1 MRPIHAILPAIVGAL
16 VGCRSETDIVSFVP
30 VIAVQP
36 AALDYGEVVSGDATP
51 SLDVLVANLGRADL
65 IADLT
70 LEGEDAAAFSVPEE
84 ALHLE
89 LPPDGSVVIPVTFAP
104 TDLRP
109 YAGVLAV
116 TNNDVKQAVVPVPLS
131 GIGRVPYAP
140 DIAIEPTDTLDL
152 GTVAVGEDE
161 TGFFQVRNLGDA
173 DLVLGTIT
181 QSGAGAFHLDQDYS
195 GVVIAPGQARPV
207 VLTYT
212 PFQAGGDSG
221 AVHIPSNDPD
231 EPLVDVTLLANG
243 GGTFA
248 YPEAVIDCPGQVDLA
263 GPIDVPLDGSASTD
277 PGGQA
282 LTWDWSIARRPSAAD
297 QAATPDP
304 TDTPATTVRLDAAG
318 TWEVQLVVTNEDG
331 VPSVP
336 TKCVIDAVPLDDL
349 HVELSWGGPTSD
361 LDLHLAD
368 GTSGL
373 FEVPGDTSFCNPNP
387 DWGTAGQSADD
398 PRLDLDDDEGFG
410 PENINVPAPAK
421 GTYAVRVHLFDD
433 VDDGAVT
440 ARVTV
445 FTYGTAV
452 WSGSQVMRRNEVWEV
467 GQVNWPDGTFGVG
480 SEPLWNA
487 GGTRSC
493 E

>member
-1 MRPIHAILPAIVGAL
+1 MRPIHAILPAIVAL
-16 VGCRSETDIVSFVP
+16 VGCSSETDIVSFVP

-36 AALDYGEVVSGDATP
+36 ASLDYGEVVSGEETP
-51 SLDVLVANLGRADL
+51 TLDVLVANVGRADL

-70 LEGEDAAAFSVPEE
+70 LEGDDPGAFSFPDDV
-84 ALHLE
+84 AHLE
-89 LPPDGSVVIPVTFAP
+89 LPPEGSVVIPVTFTP
-104 TDLRP
+104 TELRP

-116 TNNDVKQAVVPVPLS
+116 TNNDVKQAVVPVPLV

-140 DIAIEPTDTLDL
+140 DIAIEPSDTLDL
-152 GTVAVGEDE
+152 GTVPVGEDE

-173 DLVLGTIT
+173 DLVVGTIT
-181 QSGAGAFHLDQDYS
+181 QTGAGAFHLDQDYS
-195 GVVIAPGQARPV
+195 GVVIAPGQSRPV

-231 EPLVDVTLLANG
+231 EPEVTVTLRANG
-243 GGTFA
+243 GGTFE
-248 YPEAVIDCPGQVDLA
+248 YPEAVIDCPGQVDLV
-263 GPIDVPLDGSASTD
+263 GPIDVHLDGSDSSD
-277 PGGQA
+277 PSGQA
-282 LTWDWSIARRPSAAD
+282 LTWGWSIARRPPAAD
-297 QAATPDP
+297 QVAEPDP
-304 TDTPATTVRLDAAG
+304 TDAPETDVRLDAAG
-318 TWEVQLVVTNEDG
+318 TWEIQLVVTNEDG

-336 TKCVIDAVPLDDL
+336 TKCVIDAVPLDEL
-349 HVELSWGGPTSD
+349 HVELSWGGATSD

-368 GTSGL
+368 GGAGL

-387 DWGTAGQSADD
+387 DWGVAGQVADD
-398 PRLDLDDDEGFG
+398 PRLDLDDDDGFG
-410 PENINVPAPAK
+410 PENINVPSPAK
-421 GTYAVRVHLFDD
+421 GTYPVRVHLFDD

-493 E
+493 D